1 MKYSGNI
8 TKSITQ
14 AYLNEGI
21 ISVGTGFC
29 FGKILKGEVQL
40 YEITHVLALL
50 VLKYTYGW
58 AEQTYMGEFVSNI
71 R

>member
-40 YEITHVLALL
+40 YEITHVSSTRVKIYVWL
-50 VLKYTYGW
+50 G
-58 AEQTYMGEFVSNI
+58 
-71 R
+71 